1 MKDLLLK
8 MKRLGSSTGML
19 PEQYDQSYAVDWRF
33 LLPIEIG
40 SKILVVG
47 NGAIE
52 AALVFRKIGLQVD
65 VCNYIDLVGQGETL
79 SFIQTHP
86 NSVYDIIIIPDSS
99 GFVVAQFVSFFQSID
114 KLLKKNGK
122 ILVGFLNSLYP
133 SRQKKNKKFTS
144 TIHMIRKSLI
154 NFNQI
159 KTFGCFPDL
168 IIPEYI
174 FPMDSAS
181 VKFVLKH
188 RYRYRFPKLLLSF
201 ITTPL
206 LLPLLVH
213 FLPVYY
219 ILAVSEK

>member
-1 MKDLLLK
+1 MKTLNPLNDAL
-8 MKRLGSSTGML
+8 T
-19 PEQYDQSYAVDWRF
+19 EQYDQSYAVDWRF
-33 LLPIEIG
+33 LIPIEVG

-47 NGAIE
+47 NGATE
-52 AALVFRKIGLQVD
+52 AALFFSKIGLQVD
-65 VCNYIDLVGQGETL
+65 VCNYIDIVGREETL

-99 GFVVAQFVSFFQSID
+99 GFVAAQFVSFFQSID
-114 KLLKKNGK
+114 KLLKKNSK
-122 ILVGFLNSLYP
+122 VLVGFLNRLYP
-133 SRQKKNKKFTS
+133 SQQKKNMRFTS
-144 TIHMIRKSLI
+144 TIQVIRKSLI
-154 NFNQI
+154 NFKQI

-168 IIPEYI
+168 VIPEYI
-174 FPMDSAS
+174 FPIDPAS

-213 FLPVYY
+213 FLPAYY